1 MKLSTRIA
9 LAVGVTVPLLV
20 LACGWLLLALV
31 ARDLHSAEDS
41 HLKTR
46 ATAIAEDART
56 LLRAAANGQPTA
68 EENRQRRLFNAALD
82 VGVRLTGPDGTFSG
96 GPQPGPSVALPA
108 PGRGPVTVRGGSR
121 GWRAYAL
128 PVEGAQVSGTL
139 WVFSPD
145 TASRT
150 EVALVRRRVVTTAL
164 LAAPLSALLAWAI
177 ASAATRPLGR
187 LRKAAAGLDPRT
199 TSVRLEH
206 RPTRIVEV
214 DDLAAT
220 LRTVLA
226 RYDEQAVRTAQALD
240 TARSFAAAASHEL
253 RNPLMSMGTNLHV
266 LAHPNLPDTER
277 AEVVEDLRREHGRL
291 LGMLVALRELGRG
304 DLVEADAFRVFDVA
318 EVADAA
324 VAEARRRA
332 PDAVLTLSAEPAPLH
347 GWEPGIRILL
357 DNLLRNALAHGRGPE
372 GRAEI
377 AVGVSVDVGVGVGV
391 GVGAGGDV
399 GAGRAGGHVR
409 VTVDDR
415 GPGIA
420 PGDREEVFRRFHRG
434 PGSTG
439 SGLGLTLVAQ
449 QAALHG
455 GTVELDAGPDGA
467 GTRCTV
473 RLPSGD
479 PGREGELPFRR
490 DWLAV
495 TAERSQS
502 SHKEPS

>member
-20 LACGWLLLALV
+20 LACGWLLLTLV

-41 HLKTR
+41 HLTKR
-46 ATAIAEDART
+46 ATAIAQDART

-96 GPQPGPSVALPA
+96 GPQPAPSVALPA
-108 PGRGPVTVRGGSR
+108 PGKGPVTVRSGGR

-128 PVEGAQVSGTL
+128 PVQGAQVSGTL
-139 WVFSPD
+139 WVFAPD

-150 EVALVRRRVVTTAL
+150 QVALVRRRVVTTAL

-177 ASAATRPLGR
+177 ASAAARPLGR

-199 TSVRLEH
+199 TAVRLEH

-214 DDLAAT
+214 DELAAT

-226 RYDEQAVRTAQALD
+226 RYDEQAARTGQALD
-240 TARSFAAAASHEL
+240 TARSFSAAASHEL
-253 RNPLMSMGTNLHV
+253 RNPLMSMGTNLDV
-266 LAHPNLPDTER
+266 LAHPNLADAER
-277 AEVVEDLRREHGRL
+277 AEVVDDLRREHGRL
-291 LGMLVALRELGRG
+291 LAMLVALRELGRG
-304 DLVEADAFRVFDVA
+304 DLVEAEAFQVLDVA

-324 VAEARRRA
+324 VAEARRHA
-332 PDAVLTLSAEPAPLH
+332 PDAVLTLSAGPAPLR
-347 GWEPGIRILL
+347 GWEPGIRILF
-357 DNLLRNALAHGRGPE
+357 DNLLGNALAHGRDAR

-377 AVGVSVDVGVGVGV
+377 AVAVGLADDQVLI
-391 GVGAGGDV
+391 
-399 GAGRAGGHVR
+399 
-409 VTVDDR
+409 TVDDR

-420 PGDREEVFRRFHRG
+420 PADREKVFRRFHRG
-434 PGSTG
+434 PDSAG

-455 GTVELDAGPDGA
+455 GTVELGAGPGGT
-467 GTRCTV
+467 GTRCAV
-473 RLPSGD
+473 RLPAGG
-479 PGREGELPFRR
+479 PVGAGELPGRR
-490 DWLAV
+490 DWLTV

>member
-1 MKLSTRIA
+1 MKLATRIA
-9 LAVGVTVPLLV
+9 IAVGVTVPLLV
-20 LACGWLLLALV
+20 LACGWLLLTLV

-46 ATAIAEDART
+46 ATAVAEDART

-108 PGRGPVTVRGGSR
+108 PGRGPVTVRGGGRS
-121 GWRAYAL
+121 WRAYAL
-128 PVEGAQVSGTL
+128 PVGGAQVSGTL

-206 RPTRIVEV
+206 RPTGIVEV

-226 RYDEQAVRTAQALD
+226 RYDEQAARTAQALD
-240 TARSFAAAASHEL
+240 TARSFSAAASHEL
-253 RNPLMSMGTNLHV
+253 RNPLMSMGTNLDV
-266 LAHPNLPDTER
+266 LAHPNLPDAER
-277 AEVVEDLRREHGRL
+277 AEVVEDLGREHGRL

-332 PDAVLTLSAEPAPLH
+332 PDAVLTLSAGPAPLH

-357 DNLLRNALAHGRGPE
+357 DNLLRNALAHGRDPR

-377 AVGVSVDVGVGVGV
+377 AVAVGLADGQVLI
-391 GVGAGGDV
+391 
-399 GAGRAGGHVR
+399 
-409 VTVDDR
+409 TVDDR

-420 PGDREEVFRRFHRG
+420 PADREKVFRRFHRG
-434 PGSTG
+434 PVSTG

-455 GTVELDAGPDGA
+455 GRAELGAGPDGI

-473 RLPSGD
+473 RLPGSD
-479 PGREGELPFRR
+479 PGREGELPLRR
-490 DWLAV
+490 DWLTV

>member
-1 MKLSTRIA
+1 MKLATRIA
-9 LAVGVTVPLLV
+9 IAVGVTVPLLV
-20 LACGWLLLALV
+20 LACGWLLLTLV

-46 ATAIAEDART
+46 ATAVAEDART

-108 PGRGPVTVRGGSR
+108 PGRGPVTVRGGGRS
-121 GWRAYAL
+121 WRAYAL
-128 PVEGAQVSGTL
+128 PVGGAQVSGTL

-206 RPTRIVEV
+206 RPTGIVEV

-226 RYDEQAVRTAQALD
+226 RYDEQAARTAQALD
-240 TARSFAAAASHEL
+240 TARSFSAAASHEL
-253 RNPLMSMGTNLHV
+253 RNPLMSMGTNLDV
-266 LAHPNLPDTER
+266 LAHPNLPDAER
-277 AEVVEDLRREHGRL
+277 AEVVEDLGREHGRL

-332 PDAVLTLSAEPAPLH
+332 PDAVLTLSAGPAPLH

-357 DNLLRNALAHGRGPE
+357 DNLLRNALAHGRDPR

-377 AVGVSVDVGVGVGV
+377 EVAVGLADGQVLI
-391 GVGAGGDV
+391 
-399 GAGRAGGHVR
+399 
-409 VTVDDR
+409 TVDDR

-420 PGDREEVFRRFHRG
+420 PADREKVFRRFHRG
-434 PGSTG
+434 PVSTG

-455 GTVELDAGPDGA
+455 GRAELGAGPDGI

-473 RLPSGD
+473 RLPGSA
-479 PGREGELPFRR
+479 PGREGELPLRR
-490 DWLAV
+490 DWLTV

>member
-1 MKLSTRIA
+1 MKLATRIA
-9 LAVGVTVPLLV
+9 IAVGVTVPLLV
-20 LACGWLLLALV
+20 LACGWLLLTLV

-46 ATAIAEDART
+46 ATAVAEDART

-108 PGRGPVTVRGGSR
+108 PGRGPVTVRGGGRS
-121 GWRAYAL
+121 WRAYAL
-128 PVEGAQVSGTL
+128 PVGGAQVSGTL

-206 RPTRIVEV
+206 RPTGIVEV

-226 RYDEQAVRTAQALD
+226 RYDEQAARTAQALD
-240 TARSFAAAASHEL
+240 TARSFSAAASHEL
-253 RNPLMSMGTNLHV
+253 RNPLMSMGTNLDV
-266 LAHPNLPDTER
+266 LAHPNLPDAER
-277 AEVVEDLRREHGRL
+277 AEVVEDLGREHGRL

-318 EVADAA
+318 EVADSA

-332 PDAVLTLSAEPAPLH
+332 PDAVLTLSAGPAPLH

-357 DNLLRNALAHGRGPE
+357 DNLLRNALAHGRDPR

-377 AVGVSVDVGVGVGV
+377 AVAVGLADGQVLI
-391 GVGAGGDV
+391 
-399 GAGRAGGHVR
+399 
-409 VTVDDR
+409 TVDDR

-420 PGDREEVFRRFHRG
+420 PADREKVFRRFHRG
-434 PGSTG
+434 PVSTG

-455 GTVELDAGPDGA
+455 GRAELGAGPDGI

-473 RLPSGD
+473 RLPGSD
-479 PGREGELPFRR
+479 PGREGELPLRR
-490 DWLAV
+490 DWLTV